1 MTDQFTQKERS
12 VIMSRIRGK
21 DTAPEKLIRGLLRA
35 QGYRFSLYSKRLP
48 GCPDIVLSKRRRVV
62 FIHGCFWHGHKGC
75 RRASLPSTNK
85 RFWIRKI
92 TGNTARDVRIRAE
105 IRKLGWKS
113 LVIWQCQIK
122 KRKMLERRLTRFLD
136 HIEKASNGAG

>member
-92 TGNTARDVRIRAE
+92 TGNVARDVRVRSE

-122 KRKMLERRLTRFLD
+122 KRKMLERRLEHFLLQKTR
-136 HIEKASNGAG
+136 ERRVRA